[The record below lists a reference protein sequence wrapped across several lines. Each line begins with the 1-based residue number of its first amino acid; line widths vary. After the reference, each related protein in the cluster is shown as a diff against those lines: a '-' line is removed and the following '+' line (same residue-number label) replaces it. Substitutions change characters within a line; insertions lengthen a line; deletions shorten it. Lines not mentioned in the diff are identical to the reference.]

1 MGYQNHTDM
10 GGARQRFLTTQWSL
24 IENIKAGQD
33 KDKLL
38 IGFLLQ
44 EYWKPVYCYLRR
56 AGYDNEQAKDL
67 TQSFFHEVV
76 LDKDLVGRADRTK
89 GRFRSF
95 LLHALKQ
102 YTTKQNLKERA
113 RKRIPKEKM
122 VSLDVSEPPALP
134 VSMME
139 ASVEESFNY
148 AWVSTLMERVLS
160 YVKAECAEQGMETHW
175 ILFYERVV
183 RPLLTDQPPPSVAH
197 LCQSHGIKNTQTASN
212 MIVTVKRRFRA
223 ALEQNVRRTLLES
236 EQASDEI
243 EELLHF
249 FRKSA
254 QGFG

>member
-1 MGYQNHTDM
+1 MGYRNHTNM
-10 GGARQRFLTTQWSL
+10 GGERQRFLTTQWSL

-67 TQSFFHEVV
+67 TQGFFHEVV
-76 LDKDLVGRADRTK
+76 LNKDLVGRADRTK

-102 YTTKQNLKERA
+102 YSIKQNLKERA

-122 VSLDVSEPPALP
+122 VSLDVSEPPVLP

-148 AWVSTLMERVLS
+148 AWVSALMERVLS
-160 YVKAECAEQGMETHW
+160 YVKSKCAEQGMETHW
-175 ILFYERVV
+175 TLFYDRVV
-183 RPLLTDQPPPSVAH
+183 RPVLTDQPPPSVTE
-197 LCQSHGIKNTQTASN
+197 LCQIHGIEGTQTASN
-212 MIVTVKRRFRA
+212 MIVTVKRHFRA
-223 ALEQNVRRTLLES
+223 ALERNVRRTLLES
-236 EQASDEI
+236 DQASEEI
-243 EELLHF
+243 EELLQF
-249 FRKSA
+249 FRKRA